1 MMGRWGTWEE
11 LVLGGAVVR
20 HGTRAWGAVASELR
34 ARTLCPHGFTPQE
47 CEAKYEDLQERYS
60 GCSAWFEELRKQRV
74 AELKRELE
82 RSEDSIGSLQSK
94 IESLMSEREGAN
106 GSFNCNAESTVPA
119 SNADGATPESPGK
132 ERSKDVL
139 SAGSFTED
147 TLREWLP
154 KTQVPVVDSAHEKT
168 TEAKNCEE
176 LDPEKVGV
184 RGLEI
189 GCGNVKKRRGKRKR
203 KGCNDVK
210 EAASVGENEVFSA
223 NVVKAKEESS
233 SGGCEQNLVPSC
245 AGSARGIGEEELGLA
260 GILDSIMEPDYTSP
274 FRCRLE
280 SQKRSRYKKLIRRH
294 VDFGTIRSHIGDGT
308 ILTDKELYRDL
319 LLLCNNALV
328 FFPIRSPEHKSA
340 LSLHRSIIERLRRI
354 HPKHPVRPT
363 SSVPVPGPGA
373 GDMNLLLPQRNPV
386 KPRSARPCNRKVAGK
401 LVSGSVTSVG
411 GKEPVGEVQLVE
423 CPVRKS
429 VGRPAKGGSRGG
441 RRKAESGG
449 RGRKRARRR

>member
-1 MMGRWGTWEE
+1 MMRSWGTWEE
-11 LVLGGAVVR
+11 LVLGGAVLR

-47 CEAKYEDLQERYS
+47 CEAKYKDLQERYS

-119 SNADGATPESPGK
+119 GNADGATPESPGK
-132 ERSKDVL
+132 ERSKDAL

-154 KTQVPVVDSAHEKT
+154 KTQVPVVVDSAHVNT
-168 TEAKNCEE
+168 TEVKNCEE
-176 LDPEKVGV
+176 SEQEKVGV
-184 RGLEI
+184 QGPEI

-223 NVVKAKEESS
+223 NVVKVKEESS
-233 SGGCEQNLVPSC
+233 TGGCEPNLVPSC
-245 AGSARGIGEEELGLA
+245 AGSARSIGEEVGLA

-294 VDFGTIRSHIGDGT
+294 VDFGTIRSHIGDAT
-308 ILTDKELYRDL
+308 ISTVKELYRDL
-319 LLLCNNALV
+319 LLLCNNTLV
-328 FFPIRSPEHKSA
+328 FFPTQSLEHKSA
-340 LSLHRSIIERLRRI
+340 LSLRCSVTERLCRI

-363 SSVPVPGPGA
+363 SSVPVA
-373 GDMNLLLPQRNPV
+373 GGGEMNLLLPQRNPV

-401 LVSGSVTSVG
+401 LVSGGGVTSIG
-411 GKEPVGEVQLVE
+411 GKEPVGEAQLAE
-423 CPVRKS
+423 CPVRKG

-441 RRKAESGG
+441 RKRAESGG
-449 RGRKRARRR
+449 RGRKRARKR